1 MPEAFGTVLLKAS
14 SEIMGDIE
22 GCGESVGYENIES
35 LLQESGLDSA
45 SVDISS
51 YDYFSVEDEVV
62 IDKGFLVI
70 TIFGTEWMTCLNA
83 LLSQGN
89 NIEIYAHIHD
99 EFGTAGYYA
108 LTKTGKRYFKLL
120 DSESDTQPGEEHPE
134 PEQVRKEWLLCVPKE
149 LIRMFEYG

>member
-70 TIFGTEWMTCLNA
+70 TIFFSKKFVPIYQIREGLCQHYPCSPAEDVP
-83 LLSQGN
+83 QN
-89 NIEIYAHIHD
+89 N
-99 EFGTAGYYA
+99 T
-108 LTKTGKRYFKLL
+108 TSSSRSRT
-120 DSESDTQPGEEHPE
+120 
-134 PEQVRKEWLLCVPKE
+134 
-149 LIRMFEYG
+149 